1 MIQEFLN
8 FIDTETQYGKLH
20 VSGNA
25 LFARFVEFKRLN
37 ANTAYGFRIRLE
49 RKGIL

>member
-8 FIDTETQYGKLH
+8 FIDTETNFGLLGI
-20 VSGNA
+20 SGDV
-25 LFARFVEFKRLN
+25 LFSRFVEFKRLN